1 MVDTIAFIITQ
12 FEEGNISSWEGKL
25 LKKKKKKPSLP
36 QAATT
41 EACVSESLCSV
52 TGEAAAARNCSATTR
67 EKPLLQWRPSAA
79 KDKINT

>member
-1 MVDTIAFIITQ
+1 MVKTQQMVDTIAFIITQ

-25 LKKKKKKPSLP
+25 LKKQKPSLP

-67 EKPLLQWRPSAA
+67 EKPLQQ
-79 KDKINT
+79 